1 MISVDCINFN
11 SVGVQE
17 PKLHKTDEMGYL
29 DEILS
34 RGDGQEKAPQIWEPT
49 AIWEPVG
56 VKANAREWKF
66 SEISLFRKNGVETPR
81 YLLLKCFFGL
91 HSPDM
96 SLLS

>member
-1 MISVDCINFN
+1 LMLHALISD
-11 SVGVQE
+11 
-17 PKLHKTDEMGYL
+17 M
-29 DEILS
+29 
-34 RGDGQEKAPQIWEPT
+34 R
-49 AIWEPVG
+49 
-56 VKANAREWKF
+56 WKI

>member
-1 MISVDCINFN
+1 MDCTNFN

-17 PKLHKTDEMGYL
+17 PKLHGTDEMGYL

-56 VKANAREWKF
+56 VKANAGEW
-66 SEISLFRKNGVETPR
+66 
-81 YLLLKCFFGL
+81 LLPMGE
-91 HSPDM
+91 
-96 SLLS
+96 